1 MIRRPPRS
9 TRTDTLFPYTTLFRS
24 QHRTTRRAGNHLE
37 PGLDVD
43 DADAGN
49 QIAVELSVQHH
60 CVDAGPEIEREA
72 AATVHLV
79 GAHGQPVADQA
90 VVLEETRPFDT
101 QVTQCVFG
109 LNTNAGH
116 AARGEGDRG
125 RLAIADEG
133 RSAAQPRLLESVVVL
148 CDKG

>member
-60 CVDAGPEIEREA
+60 CVDAGPEIERET
-72 AATVHLV
+72 AATVYLV
-79 GAHGQPVADQA
+79 GAHGKPVAEQA
-90 VVLEETRPFDT
+90 VVLEEKRPFDA
-101 QVTQCVFG
+101 QVAQYVFG
-109 LNTNAGH
+109 FNASAGH
-116 AARGEGDRG
+116 AARGEGDRDRLEIG
-125 RLAIADEG
+125 RAH
-133 RSAAQPRLLESVVVL
+133 V
-148 CDKG
+148 